1 MRSSFYESERSWLS
15 GSIRPETDVTSL
27 VFLSPAASK
36 RSHIPKVSLQ
46 TTGCGS
52 SIYLLWRNKQT
63 WGWPWDHANQK
74 VFNRVFEGLEAN
86 AWSCKQVEQI
96 ISRLVRECRVYHG
109 REMVFCL
116 INLLLA
122 SPAFIHSGAW
132 IPSARPVVTTDEKRF
147 PSLIY

>member
-1 MRSSFYESERSWLS
+1 MEALFIYSE
-15 GSIRPETDVTSL
+15 ET
-27 VFLSPAASK
+27 
-36 RSHIPKVSLQ
+36 
-46 TTGCGS
+46 
-52 SIYLLWRNKQT
+52 NKHEADPGT
-63 WGWPWDHANQK
+63 MLIKK

-122 SPAFIHSGAW
+122 SPAFIHSGA
-132 IPSARPVVTTDEKRF
+132 
-147 PSLIY
+147 